1 MKLSTPALL
10 EALRHGATIALVG
23 GLIWLFA
30 EAQSVGERT
39 VDVRV
44 SVSAPDGSAWIVQT
58 PDPAWTGV
66 ARLRVQGARAA
77 LDEAVRALAAG
88 VTLTVG
94 APGVPAQPG
103 RRVVDL
109 REALGLNPP
118 LDRAVVTLAA
128 VEPRALELV
137 VDELVRIEDVPIRA
151 SLPGVATVGDVG
163 VTPVSATVLAPASIR
178 DEIARRLA
186 ETGVPARLGS
196 AALSSLPEGGPQ
208 SHEAR
213 LSAPDEFAATPGVRV
228 TPNIATLTFTVRS
241 TTERIAIPSVPIWP
255 MTPPTEINR
264 WDIVVEPVVVRDV
277 SLIGPSDVIQR
288 IRSGEL
294 RVIATLRLSSDELEQ
309 RITSKAP
316 ALLGLPDSVR
326 VESSLA
332 PVSVT
337 ITPRVRPA
345 GDGGDQTED

>member
-1 MKLSTPALL
+1 MGISTPKLI
-10 EALRHGATIALVG
+10 ESLRHGATIALVG

-39 VDVRV
+39 IDVRV
-44 SVSAPDGSAWIVQT
+44 TVAAPEGSAWIVHT
-58 PDPAWTGV
+58 PDPAWAGV
-66 ARLRVQGARAA
+66 VRLRVQGARAA

-128 VEPRALELV
+128 AEPRTLELV
-137 VDELVRIEDVPIRA
+137 VDELVQIEDVPIRA
-151 SLPGVATVGDVG
+151 SMPGVATVGEVG
-163 VTPVSATVLAPASIR
+163 VAPASAVVLAPASIR
-178 DEIARRLA
+178 DEITRRLG
-186 ETGVPARLGS
+186 ETGVIARLGS
-196 AALSSLPEGGPQ
+196 TALASLPEGGPQ

-213 LSAPDEFAATPGVRV
+213 LSAPDEFASMPGVRV
-228 TPNIATLTFTVRS
+228 RPASATLTFTVRS

-264 WDIVVEPVVVRDV
+264 WDIAVEPMVVRDV
-277 SLIGPSDVIQR
+277 TLIGPSDVIQR
-288 IRSGEL
+288 IRSGDL

-316 ALLGLPDSVR
+316 VLLGLPDTVQ
-326 VESSLA
+326 VESTIA

-337 ITPRVRPA
+337 IIPRVNPA
-345 GDGGDQTED
+345 DDGDDQAEE